1 MSAPYRSLMP
11 ASTPAMHPT
20 VPVAPTPVP
29 EPDYPAPNLQDP
41 EPSIT
46 CNVQGGSAS
55 ATLGGES
62 ATAQVN
68 PDGSYMTT
76 VVDSNG
82 GVAQTH
88 SELGGM
94 PHHDNTANIGDALL
108 GECGIDHYAP
118 IVSPQQAMHAPATRP
133 QHAARLRMPS
143 PGG

>member
-1 MSAPYRSLMP
+1 MEE
-11 ASTPAMHPT
+11 PT
-20 VPVAPTPVP
+20 
-29 EPDYPAPNLQDP
+29 
-41 EPSIT
+41 PSIT
-46 CNVQGGSAS
+46 CNVPNGSAS

-76 VVDSNG
+76 IVASNG

-94 PHHDNTANIGDALL
+94 PHHDNTANTGSALL
-108 GECGIDHYAP
+108 NECGIDHYAP
-118 IVSPQQAMHAPATRP
+118 IVSPQQAMHAPAARTHHSARP
-133 QHAARLRMPS
+133 RLLT